1 MKLKELY
8 EKGLTRK
15 VNPAVSASDLDDK
28 TVNTE
33 IAEYVFTEE
42 IVINLYKVLNNI
54 RTNQGSHVG
63 VWINGY
69 FGSGKSHFLKYANY
83 CLTRRYCVDAF
94 DRLIEAAKELS
105 KDSSSAEKFESE
117 EVTISN
123 LTVLKKWYAENAD
136 IEMVMFNIG
145 DAHNA
150 NSNKREVFTTIF
162 WNQFNAMRGYN
173 SFNLA
178 MALYLEKALDDE
190 GKFQEFKDYVK
201 SKNYDWERNITRF
214 AAGKLDLAL
223 QMAKDV
229 APDLSYDVIRT
240 KIQNGDVNVSVEA
253 FAQEL
258 REYID
263 KKNNRNFRLLFF
275 VDEVSQFIGENP
287 DLLLQLQSLVKR
299 LEEVCESKVW
309 IACTAQQKLEEVVA
323 NVGKSPEDEVGK
335 ILGRFE
341 VKASLQGTD
350 PEYITQ
356 KRILEKTGAA
366 EIDLAGMFD
375 REKSKLEAQFVLPSA
390 YRSYRNQEEFVAS
403 YPFVPYQFQLIKKV
417 LDSFVDMNWVD
428 KQVKGNE
435 RSLINITYSIAQ
447 ATAENE
453 VGEFIPF
460 DRFFGPM
467 FQGSMQHLGQ
477 RALENARHALE
488 LITDEKK
495 QDFARRVVY
504 VLFMICNLADNDK
517 PTFLATIDNV
527 VTLLMSKVDENK
539 ATIKKEVE
547 DVLLFLMENAV
558 IRKTK
563 TESGVEVYDFYS
575 EEESKVAQIIQ
586 NQPVDSLTYSTELY
600 KIINDYIGLHSNAN
614 KETYCTRSFN
624 IGWMVDSKAEKSPNP
639 DVVVDFVVTTTPDK
653 DTPELY
659 SFSNHNNHLAYFI
672 APLFQENKELRIAFL
687 DYCRVQR
694 FALEPVTSE
703 ERKRIR
709 QIFLDRSKEIY
720 SKEIR
725 PQMHDI
731 LDKCALI
738 AGQNIISPAEIGT
751 TKSQERYKRA
761 LNKELS
767 LLYDCATLVNGSGIP
782 KNQSELASSIREA
795 TNPLLMDMPLSPAET
810 KVKAYLDRQPH
821 DVTMA
826 DIIRDFAKVPYGWS
840 DYATIYITNELV
852 RRHIYAFNYKGN
864 PNVSREEVAAKIVSD
879 KPSFTL
885 EPAESISQSVI
896 NAFIDAWKE
905 IFNVVSVKGGS
916 DSTELFRNCKENADS
931 DLNSLLSNYNVLL
944 GKIENKPFAQ
954 TIVDAIAL
962 MNQWKQ
968 IRDPKKFFTTVADAK
983 SEAATL
989 FDKCKDINVFVN
1001 GPQWSLYNTILKFL
1015 SDQQDNF
1022 HYLPADLTPT
1032 VEKIKLLRDEASPW
1046 AVLPSYKKMMAQ
1058 LSNQLLTVKQS
1069 LIDEIKARY
1078 NKVFDDLEK
1087 YASEMNVPR
1096 SAFALRD
1103 ITIAQKIGSN
1113 NFSTLKLNL
1122 DIAAFFAA
1130 QMDRINAAIPTP
1142 PAPNPQPSSEG
1153 DDIPPAPP
1161 TPAPRIRKVIKLNI
1175 ATSSPMRT
1183 PADVDLYLAALREEI
1198 LQQLDDN
1205 TDIIIQ

>member
-145 DAHNA
+145 DVHNA

-687 DYCRVQR
+687 DHCRVQR

>member
-1 MKLKELY
+1 MREMTVQELY
-8 EKGLTRK
+8 DYLSSDEFKNAKSGNIFYNYYIYQYPAKKEYAMRRQVLEFQERLK
-15 VNPAVSASDLDDK
+15 RPSNYVNAMILDLFTVFCDYLKAESFGPISLFDTTLEEDK
-28 TVNTE
+28 TIPDTVTE
-33 IAEYVFTEE
+33 ELISEANSDAFIEYVHER
-42 IVINLYKVLNNI
+42 IND
-54 RTNQGSHVG
+54 H
-63 VWINGY
+63 
-69 FGSGKSHFLKYANY
+69 
-83 CLTRRYCVDAF
+83 LTTD
-94 DRLIEAAKELS
+94 DNLS
-105 KDSSSAEKFESE
+105 K
-117 EVTISN
+117 
-123 LTVLKKWYAENAD
+123 
-136 IEMVMFNIG
+136 
-145 DAHNA
+145 
-150 NSNKREVFTTIF
+150 
-162 WNQFNAMRGYN
+162 
-173 SFNLA
+173 
-178 MALYLEKALDDE
+178 
-190 GKFQEFKDYVK
+190 
-201 SKNYDWERNITRF
+201 
-214 AAGKLDLAL
+214 
-223 QMAKDV
+223 
-229 APDLSYDVIRT
+229 P
-240 KIQNGDVNVSVEA
+240 
-253 FAQEL
+253 
-258 REYID
+258 YI
-263 KKNNRNFRLLFF
+263 
-275 VDEVSQFIGENP
+275 
-287 DLLLQLQSLVKR
+287 
-299 LEEVCESKVW
+299 C
-309 IACTAQQKLEEVVA
+309 
-323 NVGKSPEDEVGK
+323 
-335 ILGRFE
+335 
-341 VKASLQGTD
+341 
-350 PEYITQ
+350 
-356 KRILEKTGAA
+356 
-366 EIDLAGMFD
+366 
-375 REKSKLEAQFVLPSA
+375 
-390 YRSYRNQEEFVAS
+390 
-403 YPFVPYQFQLIKKV
+403 
-417 LDSFVDMNWVD
+417 
-428 KQVKGNE
+428 
-435 RSLINITYSIAQ
+435 
-447 ATAENE
+447 
-453 VGEFIPF
+453 
-460 DRFFGPM
+460 
-467 FQGSMQHLGQ
+467 
-477 RALENARHALE
+477 
-488 LITDEKK
+488 
-495 QDFARRVVY
+495 
-504 VLFMICNLADNDK
+504 
-517 PTFLATIDNV
+517 
-527 VTLLMSKVDENK
+527 
-539 ATIKKEVE
+539 
-547 DVLLFLMENAV
+547 
-558 IRKTK
+558 
-563 TESGVEVYDFYS
+563 
-575 EEESKVAQIIQ
+575 
-586 NQPVDSLTYSTELY
+586 
-600 KIINDYIGLHSNAN
+600 
-614 KETYCTRSFN
+614 
-624 IGWMVDSKAEKSPNP
+624 
-639 DVVVDFVVTTTPDK
+639 
-653 DTPELY
+653 
-659 SFSNHNNHLAYFI
+659 
-672 APLFQENKELRIAFL
+672 
-687 DYCRVQR
+687 
-694 FALEPVTSE
+694 
-703 ERKRIR
+703 
-709 QIFLDRSKEIY
+709 SKEIY

-1001 GPQWSLYNTILKFL
+1001 GPQWSLYNTILKFI

-1142 PAPNPQPSSEG
+1142 PAPKPQPSSEG